1 MQSWAGEINLS
12 ETSFLTK
19 IKQPAAEEEQQD
31 EHVYSLRWFTP
42 LVEVDLYVCS
52 MACWW

>member
-19 IKQPAAEEEQQD
+19 QAGSD
-31 EHVYSLRWFTP
+31 GEHAHVFSLRWFTP
-42 LVEVDLYVCS
+42 LVEVDL
-52 MACWW
+52 